1 MIKQKPSVFIADD
14 HQIVIDAIRSELE
27 DFGESLHYLGS
38 ATNGKDV
45 IEVLNQKKIDLLI
58 LDISMPEP
66 DGLEILQYIKENG
79 IRVKVLV
86 LTMHDDLAHVSA
98 MMRHGAHGYI
108 LKNEGARYVVDAVTH
123 ILAGNKYFPPEILQ
137 KLADGLASDYFS
149 ISDSAEEKIRKSIS
163 DEDAKVLELLTQEY
177 TSAQIAVEM
186 KRTKKAIDARL
197 KKLRDKTGAASGN
210 GLVAFAVRNGFT
222 GKE

>member
-1 MIKQKPSVFIADD
+1 MIKQRPSVFIADD

-27 DFGESLHYLGS
+27 DFGDSLHFLGS
-38 ATNGKDV
+38 ATTGEEV
-45 IEVLNQKKIDLLI
+45 INALNSKKIDLLI

-66 DGLEILQYIKENG
+66 NGLEILQYIKKNS

-123 ILAGNKYFPPEILQ
+123 ILANNKYFPKEILL
-137 KLADGLASDYFS
+137 KLADGFASEYFTL
-149 ISDSAEEKIRKSIS
+149 SDTPEEKIRKSIS
-163 DEDAKVLELLTQEY
+163 DDDARVLELLTQEY
-177 TSAQIAVEM
+177 TAKEIADKM
-186 KRTKKAIDARL
+186 CIGKKAIDARL
-197 KKLRDKTGAASGN
+197 KKLRDKTGSTSEK
-210 GLVAFAVRNGFT
+210 GLVAFAVRNGFA
-222 GKE
+222 GK

>member
-1 MIKQKPSVFIADD
+1 MIKQRPSVFIADD

-27 DFGESLHYLGS
+27 DFGDSLHFLGS
-38 ATNGKDV
+38 ATTGEEV
-45 IEVLNQKKIDLLI
+45 ISALNSKKIDLLI

-66 DGLEILQYIKENG
+66 NGLEILQYIKKNS

-123 ILAGNKYFPPEILQ
+123 ILANNKYFPQEILL
-137 KLADGLASDYFS
+137 KLADGFSSEFFTLSDTP
-149 ISDSAEEKIRKSIS
+149 EEKIRKSIS
-163 DEDAKVLELLTQEY
+163 DEDAMVLELLTREY
-177 TSAQIAVEM
+177 TAQEIAD
-186 KRTKKAIDARL
+186 KLCRGKKAIDARL
-197 KKLRDKTGAASGN
+197 KKLRDKTGTTSEK
-210 GLVAFAVRNGFT
+210 GLVAFAVRNGFA
-222 GKE
+222 GK